1 MADAGLPLTPW
12 LHHLEKHLPIAR
24 QGQDPEGVHQ
34 VRVAGRRL
42 RVWLELAGLRVLQ
55 DDLAWLVQC
64 AGRVRD
70 LEVLLQH
77 PDLSPSFRRWA
88 QEELKQA
95 RQAFVPLLNSSRLAG
110 LLAALATLPPLVRS
124 VAQARLE
131 RLEERVGRR
140 ASIWEQTGQLE
151 HLHALRRALRRLRY
165 AREWLELE
173 TKAIKAL
180 QESFGQVGDLA
191 FTLAYLQAF
200 ETGGGRA
207 SRYRQQLK
215 ARLTLAL
222 EEAQYLWHKQK
233 HQLGLPGRG

>member
-1 MADAGLPLTPW
+1 MADAGLPLTLW

-55 DDLAWLVQC
+55 DDLAWLVRG

-77 PDLSPSFRRWA
+77 PDLPSSFQHWI
-88 QEELKQA
+88 QGQLTQA
-95 RQAFVPLLNSSRLAG
+95 RQTLTPMLDSPRLAG
-110 LLAALATLPPLVRS
+110 LLEALTVLPPLERP

-131 RLEERVGRR
+131 RLAQRVERR
-140 ASIWEQTGQLE
+140 ARAWEQEQELE
-151 HLHALRRALRRLRY
+151 SLHALRRALRRLRY
-165 AREWLELE
+165 AREWLDLE

-180 QESFGQVGDLA
+180 QERFGQVGDLA

-200 ETGGGRA
+200 EAEGGRA
-207 SRYRQQLK
+207 SRYRQKLK
-215 ARLTLAL
+215 AKLTLAL